1 MKESRNQSTGMSH
14 QTRTYAR
21 KAEKKFCESIKSFCF
36 WSEVFMTIEKY
47 SYPTHH
53 YTENSNT
60 TNQCLVH

>member
-1 MKESRNQSTGMSH
+1 MLH

-47 SYPTHH
+47 NTHH
-53 YTENSNT
+53 YTENSNS